1 MKKLLIIALTVFM
14 ALSLIGCSKQSEETV
29 FPQMGTFFD
38 QSKQTMLTIEESDDI
53 NKPFWKIRILGSTS
67 YEGYVN
73 LQENSLLGEVNNES
87 DETEKTTVT
96 ISQEDKNVYVAKL
109 GNGEEYHF
117 ISTDDLKV
125 IGTVSVNTQGNG
137 QVACA
142 ISGEEV
148 VFSDETPIQSFQ
160 VNVFEAQH
168 YTFAAKPDEGWK
180 FQHWKVNGDLFSQ
193 EEQIELYVDHN
204 IELEAVFTMK

>member
-1 MKKLLIIALTVFM
+1 MKKILIIALTVFM

-53 NKPFWKIRILGSTS
+53 NKPFWKVRIIGNTS

-73 LQENSLLGEVNNES
+73 LQENSLQGEVSKVS
-87 DETEKTTVT
+87 DTAEKTTVT
-96 ISQEDKNVYVAKL
+96 IMQEDKNTYVVKL
-109 GNGEEYHF
+109 DSGEEYHCV
-117 ISTDDLKV
+117 STDDLKV

-137 QVACA
+137 QVTCA
-142 ISGEEV
+142 MAGEEV